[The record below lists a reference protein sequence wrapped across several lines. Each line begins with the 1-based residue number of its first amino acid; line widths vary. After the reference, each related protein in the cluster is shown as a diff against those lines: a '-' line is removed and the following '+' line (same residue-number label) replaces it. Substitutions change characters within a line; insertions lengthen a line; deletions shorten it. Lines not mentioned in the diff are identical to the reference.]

1 MDHKLGQLSAI
12 PKAFMPSYYDNDDA
26 LRKTLDAIKQAG
38 TGLDPAVFWSLE
50 PSEGGGNTITIK
62 VIEENRTVSIPADND
77 KLWLSVAQAR
87 FPDLPEHEL
96 CELRFVASIDY
107 LYDTK
112 SDLCVLFEQYVMMR
126 ALTDPNEP
134 EPDEF

>member
-1 MDHKLGQLSAI
+1 
-12 PKAFMPSYYDNDDA
+12 
-26 LRKTLDAIKQAG
+26 
-38 TGLDPAVFWSLE
+38 
-50 PSEGGGNTITIK
+50 
-62 VIEENRTVSIPADND
+62 VSIPADND